1 MCRPV
6 EGAKANNLHDPVPQ
20 DIKEERL
27 HRFMFN

>member
-1 MCRPV
+1 V
-6 EGAKANNLHDPVPQ
+6 EGPKANNLREPLPQ